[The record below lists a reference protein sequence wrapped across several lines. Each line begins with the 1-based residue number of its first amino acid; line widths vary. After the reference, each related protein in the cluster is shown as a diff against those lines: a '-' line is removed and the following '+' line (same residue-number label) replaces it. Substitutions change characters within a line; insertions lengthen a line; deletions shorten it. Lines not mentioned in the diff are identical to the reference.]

1 MATKVKAPFRIQI
14 DSFTVLQDPKLIGI
28 ARVFALAG
36 GLGYKLSHM
45 FGIKREVKDANYN

>member
-14 DSFTVLQDPKLIGI
+14 DTFTVLQDPKLVGI

-45 FGIKREVKDANYN
+45 FGIKR